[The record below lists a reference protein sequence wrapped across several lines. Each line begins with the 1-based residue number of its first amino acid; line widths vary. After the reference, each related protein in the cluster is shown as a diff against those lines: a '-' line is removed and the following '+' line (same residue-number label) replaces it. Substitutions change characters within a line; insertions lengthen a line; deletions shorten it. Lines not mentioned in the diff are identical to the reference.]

1 MALIYGLRAA
11 VDLGLGTVS
20 AESARPDILAQAR
33 AAARVYKRSARAGK
47 SSPSSTVQCIFVFN
61 ADLGASLKRACC
73 WFGSRSDEDSAS
85 S

>member
-1 MALIYGLRAA
+1 MALIYGLCAA

-33 AAARVYKRSARAGK
+33 AAAQIYKRRARAGK
-47 SSPSSTVQCIFVFN
+47 SSPGLVVQCIFVFD
-61 ADLGASLKRACC
+61 ADLCASLERACC
-73 WFGSRSDEDSAS
+73 WFGSSSVEDSAS